1 VSRVLGLTL
10 GILTALGGF
19 VDIGEMV
26 FASQAG
32 AKFGYQ
38 LLWPVVLGAL
48 AIIVY
53 SEMCGRVAIVAQ
65 KPVFTLVRERLGY
78 SVGLG
83 ALGASTAVNMLTC
96 AAEVGGVALVL
107 RLITGLPYGWWLAAA
122 ILVLIL
128 VVSVLPFETLE
139 RVFGLMGLFM
149 VVFIAAALVLGV
161 DWGAAAG
168 GLVPHLPGGDSGTLT
183 SYAYFAVGLV
193 AGTVMPYEAQFYSS
207 GNIEEGKK
215 PEELIDNA
223 LVATIGM
230 AFGAVVTTSLI
241 VTAAQVL
248 MPLNIVPDRLG
259 AAMLGPL
266 TAFAVPG
273 LLAALLGTLFAIG
286 GAAIET
292 SLAGAYNIAQFFGF
306 EWGKA
311 RSPWHVPR
319 FTLLWLMI
327 FGLALVVLATGID
340 PVQVTEYAVIFS
352 VVVLPLTYLP
362 ILLVARDK
370 KVMGEHANDG
380 LDNVLGVVF
389 LVVIT
394 IVAIAAVPLMYLSR
408 MGQA

>member
-1 VSRVLGLTL
+1 MSRVMGLTL

-26 FASQAG
+26 FAAQAG
-32 AKFGYQ
+32 ARFGYQ
-38 LLWPVVLGAL
+38 LLWPVVLGAF

-53 SEMCGRVAIVAQ
+53 VEMCGRVAIVAK

-78 SVGLG
+78 SVGFC
-83 ALGASTAVNMLTC
+83 ALAASTAVNVLTC

-107 RLITGLPYGWWLAAA
+107 RLVTGLPYGWWLAGG
-122 ILVLIL
+122 ILIL
-128 VVSVLPFETLE
+128 IVVVSVLPFEKLE

-149 VVFIAAALVLGV
+149 IVFIAAAVALGI
-161 DWGAAAG
+161 DWGAVAG
-168 GLVPHLPGGDSGTLT
+168 GLVPHVPGGIGGSLP
-183 SYAYFAVGLV
+183 SYAYFAVGLI

-215 PEELIDNA
+215 PEELVDNA
-223 LVATIGM
+223 LVAAIGM
-230 AFGAVVTTSLI
+230 AFGAVITASII

-248 MPLNIVPDRLG
+248 LPLGIVPDRLG
-259 AAMLGPL
+259 ASMLAPIA
-266 TAFAVPG
+266 AFAVPG

-286 GAAIET
+286 GAAVET
-292 SLAGAYNIAQFFGF
+292 SLAGAYGIAQFFGF

-319 FTLLWLMI
+319 FTLLWLLI

-370 KVMGEHANDG
+370 KVMGEHANDTV
-380 LDNVLGVVF
+380 DNILGIVF
-389 LVVIT
+389 LVLIT
-394 IVAIAAVPLMYLSR
+394 LVAVAAVPLLYLSR

>member
-1 VSRVLGLTL
+1 MGLTL

-26 FASQAG
+26 FAAQAG
-32 AKFGYQ
+32 ARFGYQ
-38 LLWPVVLGAL
+38 LLWPVVLGAF

-53 SEMCGRVAIVAQ
+53 AEMCGRVAIVAR

-78 SVGLG
+78 NVGLC
-83 ALGASTAVNMLTC
+83 ALVASTAVNVLTC

-107 RLITGLPYGWWLAAA
+107 RLVTGLPYGWWLAGAV
-122 ILVLIL
+122 LGLIL

-149 VVFIAAALVLGV
+149 VVFVAAAVALGI
-161 DWGAAAG
+161 DWGAAVG
-168 GLVPHLPGGDSGTLT
+168 GLVPHVPGDIGGSLP
-183 SYAYFAVGLV
+183 SYAYFAVGLI

-215 PEELIDNA
+215 PEELVDNA

-230 AFGAVVTTSLI
+230 AFGAVITTAII

-248 MPLNIVPDRLG
+248 LPLGIVPDRLG
-259 AAMLGPL
+259 ATMLAPV

-286 GAAIET
+286 GAAVET
-292 SLAGAYNIAQFFGF
+292 SLAGAYGVAQFFGF

-319 FTLLWLMI
+319 FTLLWLLI
-327 FGLALVVLATGID
+327 FGLALVILATGID

-370 KVMGEHANDG
+370 KVMGERANDTF
-380 LDNVLGVVF
+380 DNVLGIVF
-389 LVVIT
+389 LVLIMV
-394 IVAIAAVPLMYLSR
+394 VAIAAVPLLYFSR

>member
-1 VSRVLGLTL
+1 MGLTL
-10 GILTALGGF
+10 GILTAVGGF

-26 FASQAG
+26 FAAQAG
-32 AKFGYQ
+32 ARFGYQ
-38 LLWPVVLGAL
+38 LLWPVVLGAF

-53 SEMCGRVAIVAQ
+53 AEMCGRVAIDAR

-78 SVGLG
+78 SVGLC
-83 ALGASTAVNMLTC
+83 ALVAATAVNVLTC

-107 RLITGLPYGWWLAAA
+107 RLVTGLPYGWWLAAA
-122 ILVLIL
+122 VLALIL

-149 VVFIAAALVLGV
+149 LVFVAAAVALGI
-161 DWGAAAG
+161 DWGAAVG
-168 GLVPHLPGGDSGTLT
+168 GLVPHVPAGIGDSLP
-183 SYAYFAVGLV
+183 SYAYFAVGLI

-215 PEELIDNA
+215 PEELVDNA

-230 AFGAVVTTSLI
+230 AFGAVITTSII

-248 MPLNIVPDRLG
+248 LPLGIVPDRLG
-259 AAMLGPL
+259 ATMLAPI

-292 SLAGAYNIAQFFGF
+292 SLAGAYGIAQFFGF
-306 EWGKA
+306 EWGKR

-319 FTLLWLMI
+319 FTLLWLLI
-327 FGLALVVLATGID
+327 FGLALLILATGVD
-340 PVQVTEYAVIFS
+340 PVQLTEYAVIFS

-370 KVMGEHANDG
+370 KVMGEHANDT
-380 LDNVLGVVF
+380 LDNVLGIVF
-389 LVVIT
+389 LVLIT
-394 IVAIAAVPLMYLSR
+394 VVAIAAVPLLYLSR